1 MPRNKIKMSNRLG
14 KGLILFVIVI
24 QFVLAIPIPSYGE
37 KSIQAITENIMK
49 ELEPRK
55 DTEGKEVKAFNDKS
69 KLMELI
75 DILKKHEKDAF
86 PFSLSLSAG
95 FIGDKAGEEGL
106 YKVDAGVG
114 ITYNAYPHEL
124 RFNTALTAQL
134 KNGKFQ
140 DDVTSLLINYD
151 YYLKNWLEIY
161 GFIERSSDSYLS
173 IQQRFEIGGGIKFE
187 INLLSPKRIGKL
199 ELKKYNPGAYE
210 TFRKHIKD
218 GSKSLEDKE
227 FFIEQIDG
235 LENEGT
241 RIIETLKKKYA
252 YLSLG
257 MAITLFYEI
266 EKAEIET
273 YADDIIEENGTV
285 TIKKATQTTKFAIDG
300 ENRLRIVLR
309 PSIIIRPCEN
319 LSIEG
324 MHYIKYPLG
333 SPTIVEGRHDYRTDS
348 HVQVKLTLPNA
359 SNWAKEVSLILGY
372 YLYYDNIP
380 PRISQSIIDENL
392 AAQKSL
398 RKTVATDTH
407 ERFVF
412 SLAIKF

>member
-1 MPRNKIKMSNRLG
+1 MLRNKIKMSNHLG

-37 KSIQAITENIMK
+37 KSIQAITENIKK
-49 ELEPRK
+49 ELEPRT
-55 DTEGKEVKAFNDKS
+55 DTERKEFNDKS
-69 KLMELI
+69 ELTNLI
-75 DILKKHEKDAF
+75 DILKKHEKDVF
-86 PFSLSLSAG
+86 PFSLSINAG
-95 FIGDKAGEEGL
+95 FIGDKAGEVGL

-140 DDVTSLLINYD
+140 DDVATMLINYD
-151 YYLKNWLEIY
+151 YYLKNWIEIY
-161 GFIERSSDSYLS
+161 GFIELSSDSYLS
-173 IQQRFEIGGGIKFE
+173 IQHRYEIGGGIKFE
-187 INLLSPKRIGKL
+187 TNLLSPKRKGKL
-199 ELKKYNPGAYE
+199 ELKSYKNNSGAYE
-210 TFRKHIKD
+210 TFRDYIKK
-218 GSKSLEDKE
+218 SPKSLEDKE
-227 FFIEQIDG
+227 LLIEQIDG

-273 YADDIIEENGTV
+273 YADDIIEENGAV
-285 TIKKATQTTKFAIDG
+285 TIIKAAQTTKFALDG

-324 MHYIKYPLG
+324 MHYIKYPIG
-333 SPTIVEGRHDYRTDS
+333 SPTKVEGRHDYRTDS
-348 HVQVKLTLPNA
+348 HVQVKLTLPKA

-372 YLYYDNIP
+372 YRYYDNIP
-380 PRISQSIIDENL
+380 PRIPQSIIDENL

-398 RKTVATDTH
+398 RKTVAADTH

-412 SLAIKF
+412 SLEIKF